1 MPDVLGSSPI
11 IPHVLEL
18 SYVDIGPTGGST
30 DFYKYFRAR
39 IWKSLRVLDLQC
51 NALLGRPSSTT
62 HTYDKL
68 FPNGVEEDRVADHQ
82 ILALD
87 ANFVLCSTIEAI
99 SQTLTKTDA
108 ALDDLTAETYLKTL
122 QDWSR
127 GLPEELR
134 KPIRKDSR
142 EGVSDSK
149 HREQTIG
156 NLHVACGYYYTVML
170 VTRPFLVATIVP
182 RLQKLHKQPSSSASR
197 LASPQPVRPSPT
209 PDPPRERG
217 DERRKSQQF
226 AETCTGAATL
236 LIQMCHEAST
246 LGMLF
251 DNMCILQ

>member
-1 MPDVLGSSPI
+1 M
-11 IPHVLEL
+11 
-18 SYVDIGPTGGST
+18 
-30 DFYKYFRAR
+30 
-39 IWKSLRVLDLQC
+39 
-51 NALLGRPSSTT
+51 
-62 HTYDKL
+62 
-68 FPNGVEEDRVADHQ
+68 ADHQ
-82 ILALD
+82 TLVLD

-108 ALDDLTAETYLKTL
+108 ALDDLTAEAYLKTL

-142 EGVSDSK
+142 EGIPDSK
-149 HREQTIG
+149 HRQQTIG

-182 RLQKLHKQPSSSASR
+182 RLQKLYRQPSSSVRRS
-197 LASPQPVRPSPT
+197 ASPQPIRSSPSP
-209 PDPPRERG
+209 DLPRESG
-217 DERRKSQQF
+217 DGRRKSQQF

-236 LIQMCHEAST
+236 LIQMCHEAAT
-246 LGMLF
+246 LGILF

>member
-1 MPDVLGSSPI
+1 MYPRTIACRVAARQSADL
-11 IPHVLEL
+11 
-18 SYVDIGPTGGST
+18 
-30 DFYKYFRAR
+30 YKIYRGR

-62 HTYDKL
+62 HNEYDQL
-68 FPNGVEEDRVADHQ
+68 PTNREEDNALADHQ
-82 ILALD
+82 TLALD

-99 SQTLTKTDA
+99 SQTLTKTDS
-108 ALDDLTAETYLKTL
+108 ALDDSTAESYLKML

-134 KPIRKDSR
+134 TPIRKDSR
-142 EGVSDSK
+142 EGAPDSK

-182 RLQKLHKQPSSSASR
+182 RLQKLRDERSSSAKGS
-197 LASPQPVRPSPT
+197 LSPQLVRSSPT

-217 DERRKSQQF
+217 DGRKKSQQF
-226 AETCTGAATL
+226 SETCTGAATL
-236 LIQMCHEAST
+236 LVQMCHDAAS
-246 LGMLF
+246 LGILF